1 MMLEEITLALRSAD
15 PPSAD
20 ALRAGVAKSDQFAPI
35 IFGLVDKLCDGVFL
49 LPEENALLRCGLAVL
64 GASKHPGLYTYV
76 LKLTCLE
83 QEELEPVFPLHISVS
98 LTRLLLSVWD
108 KEVDALFA
116 AIENDELISEVRSA
130 WFDFSPAVSSTASL
144 RAKRALEF
152 LARLEREGAF
162 EDGDSVWWSWEE
174 AVIRLGAVE
183 LEPALRRVWAKVVF
197 DEHTPEEL
205 DKSLAALHRA
215 ASNLADPALFDEDE
229 ICAIADPAE
238 ALAWIGQREKAMEA
252 WRAENDESDDDPAR
266 SIRLAD
272 HEIDWLSGFLS
283 SRQAPDTAMPFETL
297 DGFLTTLVIG
307 PEMVMPSTYLPE
319 IWGTEDGS
327 GPVWDSMEQLQYF
340 MDLLSK
346 HWNAIAARRSADAPH
361 RPQIDHFG
369 DGPQGK
375 GWAQGFVAGMNLC
388 AEAWDPLIENKDE
401 GDVALQILALAM
413 EDNTLLPDD
422 TRAAIVEELPNIVRM
437 IASYWRNPPA
447 APVRKSPLR
456 SSKIGRNEP
465 CPCGSGKK
473 YKKCCGA
480 IRPPTIH

>member
-1 MMLEEITLALRSAD
+1 MMLEEITSALKLEG

-20 ALRAGVAKSDQFAPI
+20 ALRAGVDKADQLAPI
-35 IFGLVDKLCDGVFL
+35 IFGLVDKLCEGVFL
-49 LPEENALLRCGLAVL
+49 LPAENALLRCGLVVL
-64 GASKHPGLYTYV
+64 GASKHPGLYAYV
-76 LKLTCLE
+76 LKLTRLE
-83 QEELEPVFPLHISVS
+83 QDELEPVFPLHISVS

-108 KEVDALFA
+108 KDVDALFA
-116 AIENDELISEVRSA
+116 AIENDKLISEVRWA
-130 WFDFSPAVSSTASL
+130 WFDVLARSVFDGLIP
-144 RAKRALEF
+144 RERALDF

-162 EDGDSVWWSWEE
+162 EDGDSAWWSWEE

-183 LEPALRRVWAKVVF
+183 LEPALRRVWAKIVF
-197 DEHTPEEL
+197 DQHTREEHEE
-205 DKSLAALHRA
+205 SLAELHRA
-215 ASNLADPALFDEDE
+215 ALNLADPAPFDENE
-229 ICAIADPAE
+229 ICAIVDPAE
-238 ALAWIGQREKAMEA
+238 ALAWIGRREKAMEA
-252 WRAENDESDDDPAR
+252 CRAGNDECDDDPAR
-266 SIRLAD
+266 SIRLTGA
-272 HEIDWLSGFLS
+272 EMDWLSGFLA
-283 SRQAPDTAMPFETL
+283 SRQVPDTTMPFETL
-297 DGFLTTLVIG
+297 DGFLTALVIG

-340 MDLLSK
+340 MDLLAK

-361 RPQIDHFG
+361 WPQIDHFG

-388 AEAWDPLIENKDE
+388 ADAWDPLIENEDE

-413 EDNTLLPDD
+413 ESDTMLPDD
-422 TRAAIVEELPNIVRM
+422 TRAAIVEELPDIVRM

-447 APVRKSPLR
+447 APARKSPAR
-456 SSKIGRNEP
+456 SSKVGRNEP

-480 IRPPTIH
+480 SSPPTIH